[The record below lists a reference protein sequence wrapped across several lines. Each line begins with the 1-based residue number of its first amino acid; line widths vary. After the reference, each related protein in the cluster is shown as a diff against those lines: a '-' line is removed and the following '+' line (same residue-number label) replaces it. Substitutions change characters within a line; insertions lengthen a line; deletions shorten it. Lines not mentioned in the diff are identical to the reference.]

1 MPRSSGVFLYSV
13 MIELREAVLQD
24 IPAMRAVA
32 ISSYTDTFASSNTQE
47 NMDAFLN
54 DVYSLEELEKE
65 FIEKNSKLFLA
76 LEGNEVVGF
85 ARLRESDEVI
95 NHLGNNTI
103 ELQRLYV
110 LTSAQGK
117 SVGRLL
123 MEKSMAHA
131 NQNNYEWIWLG
142 VWEKNYRAQ
151 AFYKHWGF
159 EKFSEHTFWMG
170 DDPQIDWLL
179 KKRL

>member
-1 MPRSSGVFLYSV
+1 MLGFLYST
-13 MIELREAVLQD
+13 MIEIREAKLQD
-24 IPAMRAVA
+24 ISAMRAVA
-32 ISSYTDTFASSNTQE
+32 ISSYIDTFASSNTQE
-47 NMDAFLN
+47 NMDAFLS
-54 DVYSLEELEKE
+54 DTYSLEKLEEE

-76 LEGNEVVGF
+76 FDGNDVVGF
-85 ARLRESDEVI
+85 LRLRESDEVLKF
-95 NHLGNNTI
+95 LGKNAV

-110 LTSAQGK
+110 LTSAHGK

-123 MEKSMAHA
+123 MEKSMIHA

-142 VWEKNYRAQ
+142 VWEKNYKAQ
-151 AFYKHWGF
+151 KFYKNWGF

-170 DDPQIDWLL
+170 DDPQIDWLF